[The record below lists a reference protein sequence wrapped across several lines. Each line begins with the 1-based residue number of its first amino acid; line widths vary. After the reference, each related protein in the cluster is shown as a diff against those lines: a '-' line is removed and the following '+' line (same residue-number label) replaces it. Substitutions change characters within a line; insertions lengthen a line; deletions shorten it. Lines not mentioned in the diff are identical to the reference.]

1 MGVLEMVHNFNPYAN
16 YAKRSKYGNRK
27 TVVGK
32 VLFDSQK
39 EASRACE
46 LAMLEKSGIIKN
58 LKRQVKFELIPSQ
71 KDENGK
77 VLFRPV
83 VYIADFTYT
92 DCKTGEFI
100 CEDVKGM
107 IVNEFRLKQKMM
119 YYFHHIKVRVVK

>member
-1 MGVLEMVHNFNPYAN
+1 MYNFNPYAN
-16 YAKRSKYGNRK
+16 FTKRSKYGNKK
-27 TVVGK
+27 TVLGNV
-32 VLFDSQK
+32 VYDSQK
-39 EASRACE
+39 EANRAFE
-46 LAMLEKSGIIKN
+46 LALLEKSGIIKD
-58 LKRQVKFELIPSQ
+58 LKRQVRFELIPSQ

>member
-1 MGVLEMVHNFNPYAN
+1 MGMYFNPYQ
-16 YAKRSKYGNRK
+16 KRNKYGNKK
-27 TVVGK
+27 TYINDVK
-32 VLFDSQK
+32 FDSKK
-39 EASRACE
+39 EAERALE
-46 LAMLEKSGIIKN
+46 LAMLEKAGVIKN
-58 LKRQVKFELIPSQ
+58 LKRQVRFELIPSQ